1 MKTLLLCLEVFFAR
15 MLDVSLGSI
24 KTVLV
29 VKQKGL
35 IAAMFAFIEI
45 LIWYFV
51 ARQILTNQDLN
62 IIVVFCYAA
71 GYASGNLIGSFISK
85 RFINGLLSA
94 MIITDSNVQVTNKLK
109 EEGFGVS
116 TIKLEGNKYLLL
128 VEFKKRNL
136 KLLKK
141 TICGIDENAFIIINE
156 TLHVENG
163 YLM

>member
-1 MKTLLLCLEVFFAR
+1 MKTLLLCFEVFFAR

-29 VKQKGL
+29 VKQKGF
-35 IAAMFAFIEI
+35 IAAMFAFVEI

-51 ARQILTNQDLN
+51 ARQILTQDLS

-85 RFINGLLSA
+85 RFINGILSA

-109 EEGFGVS
+109 EDGFGVS

-128 VEFKKRNL
+128 VEFKKRSL
-136 KLLKK
+136 KLLKNSVHE
-141 TICGIDENAFIIINE
+141 IDENAFIIINE

-163 YLM
+163 YLI